1 MTKNSFSEITN
12 LKCKIFKKIRMD
24 FTWKKINMVSKKK
37 KDMIFEKFFQKNIY
51 KFFENYMEDFSFIL
65 FFQMIIHFV
74 FFPKINIQSVNL
86 ILKQII
92 ELNIKNIFFIYLENN
107 LKILLKITKG
117 KIANRKFSI
126 KINSFLDLIEDSKG
140 KLNKTNNETNS
151 KKNSYSEIILY
162 EDFQEYLETLRIKID
177 RKKIE
182 TSEII
187 MNQFL
192 SKNCM
197 ESNYSNIR
205 ICLYQQLIRLFH
217 FSQNFNVII
226 ILYFSKLVTFFKNNK
241 KKKEFTQEFFVITI
255 YLTLIEKSEK
265 NFKLYYC
272 LLFKLAK
279 KYYNSIN
286 WILKNL
292 LSIES
297 NWFYFKTV
305 IFSQIS
311 FLSIFL
317 ENSKFNII
325 KHMRANYIKNN
336 IIRVSKYYKS
346 LNIFCYSLK
355 LDLDYKDTEHWLHE
369 LINSKKIKAKI
380 DRIKGIVYF
389 KVFN

>member
-1 MTKNSFSEITN
+1 MTKNSFSEISN
-12 LKCKIFKKIRMD
+12 LKSKIFKKIRID
-24 FTWKKINMVSKKK
+24 FTWKKINIVSKKK
-37 KDMIFEKFFQKNIY
+37 KDIIFEKFFQKNIY
-51 KFFENYMEDFSFIL
+51 KFIENYLEDFSFML
-65 FFQMIIHFV
+65 FFQMIVHFV
-74 FFPKINIQSVNL
+74 YFPKINISSVNL

-92 ELNIKNIFFIYLENN
+92 EFIIKNIFFIYLENN

-117 KIANRKFSI
+117 KIANGKFSL

-140 KLNKTNNETNS
+140 KLNKGNNETNS
-151 KKNSYSEIILY
+151 KKISYSEIVSY
-162 EDFQEYLETLRIKID
+162 EDLQEYIETLRIKLD

-187 MNQFL
+187 MNQIL

-197 ESNYSNIR
+197 ESNYSNIK

-217 FSQNFNVII
+217 FSQNFNLII
-226 ILYFSKLVTFFKNNK
+226 ILYFSKLLNFFTNSKS
-241 KKKEFTQEFFVITI
+241 KKESPRELFLITI
-255 YLTLIEKSEK
+255 YLTFIEKSEK
-265 NFKLYYC
+265 NFKLFYC

-292 LSIES
+292 LNTDS

-305 IFSQIS
+305 IFSQFS

-317 ENSKFNII
+317 ENSNFNII

-380 DRIKGIVYF
+380 DRIRGIVYF
-389 KVFN
+389 NIFN